1 MKSIQ
6 ERVDALQKEMREISH
21 AIHDDPELGLQE
33 FHAVALLT
41 GVLEKYGFTIERNV
55 CGLETGFIATYKGKK
70 PGPVIGYL
78 AEYDALRDIGH
89 ACGHNMIGTLAV
101 CCGIALRDAIDEYGG
116 EVRVLGTPAE
126 ETWGGK
132 VNFAQ
137 AGLFDDLSVAL
148 MAHPFGRHAQ
158 SGAFHALD
166 SQRFEFFGKAAHAA
180 GAPEDGINA
189 LNGCIETFNCINAL
203 RQHILPTAKISGVI
217 RDGGKVANVVPDYA
231 MAEFYIRAADSKYL
245 LGLREKVINCAK
257 AAALATGTE
266 LKVTNFE
273 GWYDDLHTN
282 VTLAKRATEHT
293 KEFGVKQSM
302 EIYNSTASSD
312 IGNVSYR
319 CPTIHQWVDVTG
331 DPGIGIHTPELM
343 AAADSDYGY
352 EQLFIV
358 AKALVAT
365 AEDVLTDP
373 EFLAA
378 VRKEFDELVASM
390 KQ

>member
-6 ERVDALQKEMREISH
+6 ERVDAIRSEVREISH

-33 FHAVALLT
+33 FHAAALLT
-41 GVLEKYGFTIERNV
+41 GILEKYGFTIERNV
-55 CGLETGFIATYKGKK
+55 CGLETGFIASYKTTK

-78 AEYDALRDIGH
+78 AEYDALKGIGH
-89 ACGHNMIGTLAV
+89 ACGHNMIAGLAV

-137 AGLFDDLSVAL
+137 AGLFNDLSVA
-148 MAHPFGRHAQ
+148 MMGHPFGRHAQ

-189 LNGCIETFNCINAL
+189 LNGCIETFNAINAL
-203 RQHILPTAKISGVI
+203 RQHILPTAKISGII

-245 LGLREKVINCAK
+245 LGLRQKVINCAR

-282 VTLAKRATEHT
+282 VTLARRATQHT
-293 KEFGVKQSM
+293 KEFGVTQSM
-302 EIYNSTASSD
+302 EIYDSTASSD
-312 IGNVSYR
+312 IGNVSYC
-319 CPTIHQWVDVTG
+319 CPTIHQWVDVTN
-331 DPGIGIHTPELM
+331 DPAIGIHTEGML

-373 EFLAA
+373 EFLKE
-378 VRKEFDELVASM
+378 VRNEFEELKKSM
-390 KQ
+390 GQ